1 MAKKSKAVVFDKNP
15 GRNAQTYGIARELGT
30 EPDLI
35 HKPSVGVVGT
45 KGDSQCY
52 LGVQKKVEAIHE
64 TLRSHIGLGADKMQL
79 RLVQPEY
86 TVATSDGMRN
96 GTREMR
102 YSLIGREVTHDTVCE
117 HLSASGL
124 EGVIAV
130 VACDKPPVGT
140 LAGILEHNRPA
151 IIMSDGPI
159 RPGKDSVTEQP
170 IDIISGFQVAGSDDA
185 DYKKRIASES
195 CPGYGSCGGMF
206 TYNTMQTFI
215 GVVGMQPLHMVAP
228 PSDDARRLN
237 EFPEQ
242 LVGYLAGLIER
253 GQTPRDIVSRDAI
266 RNAVIVSMAVGGS
279 TNVLLHAPEIARA
292 AGFKSFAED
301 IMSPEEFNHLSK
313 NVVPVLTDARPYG
326 TYSMVDIDE
335 KGGVQVIVKALLD
348 AGLLYPDTLTCTG
361 ETLAEQVQ
369 RLNTSEPDG
378 TVVYPVAK
386 PYKDT
391 GGLRV
396 LGGNLSP
403 EFSAVLKLAGVE
415 GGLEDNRFVGKARIF
430 DGEQKLLDTL
440 ESAPDSFEH
449 HDMVIVRYEGPS
461 GAPGMPEMLDSTSRI
476 TTLCREK
483 DIVVGLMTDARFSG
497 GSVGLVIGHVG
508 PEAALGGP
516 IAFVEDGDEIVVDLN
531 TNEINCASL
540 EDDAVVGPR
549 KKAWEQAVADNGG
562 IHPQCG
568 DVDTRL
574 LNRMRR
580 SAVSAVYGAGM
591 HPDRALWVPEPREA
605 ARTGFVPS
613 NKHREGSGKAF

>member
-1 MAKKSKAVVFDKNP
+1 MSKKSKSVVFDSNP
-15 GRNAQTYGIARELGT
+15 GRNAQTYGVARELNQDM
-30 EPDLI
+30 DLI
-35 HKPSVGVVGT
+35 HEPSVGVIGT

-52 LGVQKKVEAIHE
+52 LGVQRKVEAIQ
-64 TLRSHIGLGADKMQL
+64 SHLSDRLGRGPGQMSM

-86 TVATSDGMRN
+86 TVASDGMRN

-124 EGVIAV
+124 EGTIAV

-140 LAGILEHNRPA
+140 LAGLLEHNRPA

-159 RPGKDSVTEQP
+159 RPGRDSVTEQP
-170 IDIISGFQVAGSDDA
+170 IDIVSAFQVAGDTDK
-185 DYKKRIASES
+185 DFKMRIAKEA

-228 PSDDARRLN
+228 PSDDPRRLT
-237 EFPEQ
+237 EFPSQ
-242 LVGYLAGLIER
+242 LVDYLQGMIER
-253 GQTPRDIVSRDAI
+253 GHTPRDIVSRDAI

-292 AGFKSFAED
+292 AGFKSFADD
-301 IMSPEEFNHLSK
+301 IMSPEEFNHLSQ

-326 TYSMVDIDE
+326 KYSMVDIDN

-348 AGLLYPDTLTCTG
+348 AGLLYGDTLTCTG
-361 ETLAEQVQ
+361 ETLAEQVA
-369 RLNTSEPDG
+369 RLDTGEPDG
-378 TVVYPVAK
+378 VVVYPVEN
-386 PYKDT
+386 PYKPT

-415 GGLEDNRFVGKARIF
+415 GGLDDNRFVGRARIF
-430 DGEQKLLDTL
+430 NGEQALLDAL
-440 ESAPDSFEH
+440 EAAPMDFQN

-476 TTLCREK
+476 TTLCRER

-516 IAFVEDGDEIVVDLN
+516 IAFLEDGDEIIVDLN
-531 TNEINCASL
+531 TNELRCPAL
-540 EDDAVVGPR
+540 DDPATLGSR
-549 KKAWEQAVADNGG
+549 KAAWGKVVADNGG
-562 IHPQCG
+562 IHPLCG
-568 DVDTRL
+568 EVDTRL
-574 LNRMRR
+574 LNRMRL

-591 HPDRALWVPEPREA
+591 HPDRVLWVPQPRDA
-605 ARTGFVPS
+605 VRTGFVPQ
-613 NKHREGSGKAF
+613 NIHREGSQKAFD

>member
-1 MAKKSKAVVFDKNP
+1 MSEKSKSVVFDNNP
-15 GRNAQTYGIARELGT
+15 GRNAQTYGVARELGT
-30 EPDLI
+30 DMELI
-35 HKPSVGVVGT
+35 HEPSVGVIGT

-52 LGVQKKVEAIHE
+52 MGVQRKVEAINE
-64 TLRSHIGLGADKMQL
+64 QLRQNIGRDEGQMKM

-124 EGVIAV
+124 EGTIAV

-140 LAGILEHNRPA
+140 LAGLLEHNRPA

-159 RPGKDSVTEQP
+159 RPGRDSVTELP
-170 IDIISGFQVAGSDDA
+170 IDIVSAFQVAGSHDD
-185 DYKKRIASES
+185 DYKKRIAKEA

-228 PSDDARRLN
+228 PSDDPRRMN
-237 EFPEQ
+237 EFPQQ
-242 LVGYLAGLIER
+242 LVSYLKGMIER
-253 GQTPRDIVSRDAI
+253 GDTPRDIVSRDSI

-326 TYSMVDIDE
+326 LYSMVDIDN

-348 AGLLYPDTLTCTG
+348 AGLLNGDTLTCTG
-361 ETLAEQVQ
+361 ETLAEQIE
-369 RLNTSEPDG
+369 RLNTAEPDG
-378 TVVYPVAK
+378 VVVYPVER
-386 PYKDT
+386 PYKAT

-403 EFSAVLKLAGVE
+403 DYSAVLKLAGVE
-415 GGLEDNRFVGKARIF
+415 GGLENNQFIGRARIF
-430 DGEQKLLDTL
+430 NGEQELLDTL
-440 ESAPDSFEH
+440 KSTPDSFEN

-483 DIVVGLMTDARFSG
+483 GIVVGLMTDARFSG

-516 IAFVEDGDEIVVDLN
+516 IAFVQNGDEIIADLDNNELNCTQLNDAATFN
-531 TNEINCASL
+531 T
-540 EDDAVVGPR
+540 R
-549 KKAWEQAVADNGG
+549 KAAWEKEVADNGG
-562 IHPQCG
+562 THPLCG
-568 DVDTRL
+568 EVDTRL
-574 LNRMRR
+574 LNRMRL

-591 HPDRALWVPEPREA
+591 HPDRVLWVPQPRETT
-605 ARTGFVPS
+605 RSGFVPQ
-613 NKHREGSGKAF
+613 NIYREGSQKAF

>member
-1 MAKKSKAVVFDKNP
+1 MRNSKAVLFDNNP
-15 GRNAQTYGIARELGT
+15 GRNAQTVGIARELGT
-30 EPDLI
+30 DIDLI
-35 HKPSVGVVGT
+35 HEPSVGVVGN

-52 LGVQKKVEAIHE
+52 LGVQRKVEAIQE
-64 TLRSHIGLGADKMQL
+64 CLRQKIGGGGEQMRM

-124 EGVIAV
+124 EGTIAV

-140 LAGILEHNRPA
+140 LSALLEHDRPS

-159 RPGKDSVTEQP
+159 RPGTDSVTNER
-170 IDIISGFQVAGSDDA
+170 IDIITGFQVAGSDDEEM
-185 DYKKRIASES
+185 KKRVACEA

-215 GVVGMQPLHMVAP
+215 AVVGMEPLHMVSP
-228 PSDDARRLN
+228 PSDDPRRMEQFPN
-237 EFPEQ
+237 E
-242 LVGYLAGLIER
+242 LVTHLEKLIELDL
-253 GQTPRDIVSRDAI
+253 TPRDIVNRDSI
-266 RNAVIVSMAVGGS
+266 RNAMIVSMAVGGS
-279 TNVLLHAPEIARA
+279 TNVLLHGPEIARA
-292 AGFKSFAED
+292 AGFGNFAED
-301 IMSPEEFNHLSK
+301 IMSFEEFNYLSEH
-313 NVVPVLTDARPYG
+313 VVPVLIDARPFG
-326 TYSMVDIDE
+326 NYSMVDIDA
-335 KGGVQVIVKALLD
+335 KGGIQVIIKELLE
-348 AGLLYPDTLTCTG
+348 AGLLNGDTLTCTG
-361 ETLAEQVQ
+361 ETLANQVA
-369 RLNTSEPDG
+369 RLDPNAPDG
-378 TVVYPVAK
+378 DVIYTVET
-386 PYKDT
+386 PYKST

-415 GGLEDNRFVGKARIF
+415 GGLKDNIFRGKARVF
-430 DGEQKLLDTL
+430 NSESALLETL
-440 ESAPDSFEH
+440 ENQPEIFEND
-449 HDMVIVRYEGPS
+449 DMVIVRYEGPS

-516 IAFVEDGDEIVVDLN
+516 LALVEDGDEIVVDLN
-531 TNEINCASL
+531 ANELNCVELLDQETLKA
-540 EDDAVVGPR
+540 R
-549 KKAWEQAVADNGG
+549 KSSWEKIVADNDGT
-562 IHPQCG
+562 HPSIG
-568 DVDTRL
+568 VVDSRL

-580 SAVSAVYGAGM
+580 TAVSAVYGAGM
-591 HPDRALWVPEPREA
+591 HPDRVLWVKNSREPLK
-605 ARTGFVPS
+605 TGFLPS
-613 NKHREGSGKAF
+613 NKYRPGSEKTF